1 MLNCSYAGH
10 TGVLHES
17 TGEVKF
23 YGVLFRDILK
33 AKELLD
39 KIDPGYDY
47 EPFTFR
53 GAKGFVHEDGYVIVQ
68 LKHEPQW
75 FSSIKGA
82 KQWIKA
88 STPMYI
94 NNVISRQE
102 ARSGG
107 RLARAWF

>member
-1 MLNCSYAGH
+1 MTPCSYEGH
-10 TGVLHES
+10 QGVLYES

-23 YGVLFRDILK
+23 YGVFFEDILK

-39 KIDPGYDY
+39 KIDTGYGY
-47 EPFTFR
+47 EPFEFR
-53 GAKGFVHEDGYVIVQ
+53 GKKGFVHEDGYVVVQ
-68 LKHEPQW
+68 LKHEAQW

-88 STPMYI
+88 STPMYN
-94 NNVISRQE
+94 NNVVSRQK

-107 RLARAWF
+107 RLASAWF